1 MLISYVLFP
10 SGFFYPIP
18 ITKRVSMNMFALG
31 EKKNTKKTPS
41 VAVFLAK
48 KMYLCH
54 PRVLMILIS
63 CSCYSVCSYP
73 AVELSVITS
82 LFRKTE

>member
-31 EKKNTKKTPS
+31 EKKNTKKNPS

-48 KMYLCH
+48 KNVFMSPKSVNDLNFLFMLFCLFL
-54 PRVLMILIS
+54 PS
-63 CSCYSVCSYP
+63 C
-73 AVELSVITS
+73 
-82 LFRKTE
+82 